1 MLTPFE
7 EGEGDP
13 ELNPAEEEVW
23 APELDPVVEAKGDPI
38 DEEVGESEPNPVDPC
53 VPDISVADVVPDA
66 VVLIPVVGGN
76 VGAVTGAL
84 VVIGGAVLN
93 PKFSDKF

>member
-1 MLTPFE
+1 MLTPF

-53 VPDISVADVVPDA
+53 VPDISVAA
-66 VVLIPVVGGN
+66 EFRAAIWN
-76 VGAVTGAL
+76 M
-84 VVIGGAVLN
+84 
-93 PKFSDKF
+93 S